1 MPDSLH
7 RPIAYPIAAVKGRAD
22 KQTRKLLAYLQSDIA
37 IDLYRKY
44 GFTVLKTYAAQP

>member
-1 MPDSLH
+1 MQ
-7 RPIAYPIAAVKGRAD
+7 RALQ
-22 KQTRKLLAYLQSDIA
+22 KKLIGPRAQRELLAFLQSDLA